1 MHNTLEKQNFR
12 PGDGLGRPRPSGP
25 QVVHGVRAD
34 RPEQLRAGQQAQEQ
48 DALVPVVPDQLVGG
62 RHQPRGQQL
71 RRRIHYFRGQRP
83 ASAEALLSLRS
94 LSREPVRMP
103 MKQEAMLRTF
113 CMSVYLFK
121 KNFLF

>member
-1 MHNTLEKQNFR
+1 M
-12 PGDGLGRPRPSGP
+12 GRPRPPGP
-25 QVVHGVRAD
+25 QVVHGVRPD

-48 DALVPVVPDQLVGG
+48 DALVPAVPVQLVGG
-62 RHQPRGQQL
+62 RRQPRRQQL